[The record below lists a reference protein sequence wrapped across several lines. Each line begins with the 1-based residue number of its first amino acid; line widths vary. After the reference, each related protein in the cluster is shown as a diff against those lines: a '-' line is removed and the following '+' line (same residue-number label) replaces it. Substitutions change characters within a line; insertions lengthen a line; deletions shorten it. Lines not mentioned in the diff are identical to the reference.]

1 MSTKTRRSYTETF
14 KEEAVRLVRES
25 GSPRVRESGHP
36 VAQVARDLG
45 IADHLLYRWRAEQ
58 QQAEGRGQTRQSL
71 RAEQAELAQLR
82 RENAVLKQERNFLKR
97 AAAFFAKESR

>member
-1 MSTKTRRSYTETF
+1 MSTKIRRSYTETF

-25 GSPRVRESGHP
+25 GHP
-36 VAQVARDLG
+36 VAPVARDLG
-45 IADHLLYRWRAEQ
+45 IADYLLYRWRAEQ
-58 QQAEGRGQTRQSL
+58 QQAEGRGQTRHSL

-82 RENAVLKQERNFLKR
+82 RENAVLKQEREFLRR

>member
-1 MSTKTRRSYTETF
+1 MKSEDRMSTKTRRQYAEEF
-14 KEEAVRLVRES
+14 KTEAVRLVRDS
-25 GSPRVRESGHP
+25 ARP

-58 QQAEGRGQTRQSL
+58 QQAESQGHTRQSM
-71 RAEQAELAQLR
+71 RAEQEELVRLR
-82 RENAVLKQERNFLKR
+82 RENATLKQERDFLKR

>member
-25 GSPRVRESGHP
+25 GHP
-36 VAQVARDLG
+36 IAQVARDLG
-45 IADHLLYRWRAEQ
+45 IAAHLLYRWRAEQ
-58 QQAEGRGQTRQSL
+58 QQAEGRGYTRHSL

-82 RENAVLKQERNFLKR
+82 RENAILKQERDFLKR

>member
-14 KEEAVRLVRES
+14 KEEAVRLA
-25 GSPRVRESGHP
+25 RESGHP

-58 QQAEGRGQTRQSL
+58 QQVESQGHTRQSL
-71 RAEQAELAQLR
+71 RVEQEELVRLR
-82 RENAVLKQERNFLKR
+82 RENAVLKQERDFLKR